1 MKRYILP
8 IILIASLL
16 LSACDKVDGPYI
28 KESSEV
34 SETFD
39 FPKRTDFVKR
49 VLIEEFTGHRCVN
62 CPMGH
67 AEVKSIMAANN
78 HKVVAVAVHAG
89 FFAGTQSSVFTT
101 DFTTEV
107 GEKLYAKFGTPSV
120 PSAVVNRK
128 DGVKPRDEWASAVT
142 SGLGITQDI
151 DLQIHKVIK
160 DDKLTVYVQ
169 AEALTD
175 GDKNV
180 KVGVYITE
188 SKIIAPQKNGSA
200 TISDYEHN
208 HVLRKGITDYEGVT
222 YWNNETVTKGTLKQK
237 AFKVDIKPEW
247 NVNNLHIVAFAV
259 NSSGEIIQA
268 EEI

>member
-1 MKRYILP
+1 MRNYILP
-8 IILIASLL
+8 IILIALLL
-16 LSACDKVDGPYI
+16 LSACDKVEGPYI
-28 KESSEV
+28 KKSSEI
-34 SETFD
+34 SDTYD
-39 FPKRTDFVKR
+39 FPKRANYVKR

-120 PSAVVNRK
+120 PSGVVNRNG
-128 DGVKPRDEWASAVT
+128 GVKSRDEWAAAVT
-142 SGLGITQDI
+142 NGLNQAQEV
-151 DLQIHKVIK
+151 DLQIHKVVK
-160 DDKLTVYVQ
+160 DDEITIYVQ
-169 AEALTD
+169 AESLTD

-180 KVGVYITE
+180 KIGIYITE
-188 SKIIAPQKNGSA
+188 SKIIAPQKDGSA

-208 HVLRKGITDYEGVT
+208 HVLRKGVTEYEGT
-222 YWNNETVTKGTLKQK
+222 TFWDNETIAKGTLKQK
-237 AFKVDIKPEW
+237 AFKVDVKSDW
-247 NVNNLHIVAFAV
+247 NVNNIHIVAFAV
-259 NSSGEIIQA
+259 NNSGEIIQA
-268 EEI
+268 EEL